1 MTLSRRSFSFG
12 AAALTAL
19 VPAAAHALIENQA
32 AVLSEV
38 EAYLNGITTL
48 DSRFVQLNQDGTVM
62 NGTFQMKRP
71 NFARI
76 AYDDPETILIAR
88 GQKYMFW
95 DGEIGQFYEGAVSA
109 SPASVLL
116 YPDIDLDEVANVL
129 DVRRDK
135 GFLVV
140 TLEPSEEPGAG
151 LLTLAFEED
160 PMNLR
165 QWFVRDAQG
174 YVTRITLTEFE
185 YGTTLSDDLFDLNH
199 LDMIRPD

>member
-116 YPDIDLDEVANVL
+116 YPDIDLDEVAKRAVVGAAL
-129 DVRRDK
+129 HDRLVAALRRRRPD
-135 GFLVV
+135 
-140 TLEPSEEPGAG
+140 A
-151 LLTLAFEED
+151 LAAAEAD
-160 PMNLR
+160 LARP
-165 QWFVRDAQG
+165 
-174 YVTRITLTEFE
+174 
-185 YGTTLSDDLFDLNH
+185 TTLWGRLTAEPDLVATGVAPKRARVDDGANGGFAFGFG
-199 LDMIRPD
+199 